1 MIYTEC
7 LKNKSKEE
15 LFALGKK
22 IVEEFAD
29 VNNLLM
35 PRINKIGFNYRFPDN
50 RGCYHLG
57 EIEICMDNCSD
68 PVKGEPVRRWTYPCY
83 KADVT
88 ALGVLAHEFG
98 HHVAFKKNLRV
109 PQIGSVSGYES
120 NHHEVSAE
128 SLRLFILNP
137 DLLRVIAPVRYL
149 YLMGH
154 LKPVVTQPWREV
166 LQGAGNRYF
175 EVIEKFE
182 KKLEKRFGSSKY

>member
-50 RGCYHLG
+50 R
-57 EIEICMDNCSD
+57 
-68 PVKGEPVRRWTYPCY
+68 
-83 KADVT
+83 
-88 ALGVLAHEFG
+88 
-98 HHVAFKKNLRV
+98 
-109 PQIGSVSGYES
+109 
-120 NHHEVSAE
+120 
-128 SLRLFILNP
+128 
-137 DLLRVIAPVRYL
+137 
-149 YLMGH
+149 
-154 LKPVVTQPWREV
+154 
-166 LQGAGNRYF
+166 YF

-182 KKLEKRFGSSKY
+182 KKLEKRFGGSKY